1 MQPYFYS
8 FSEFIA
14 MGKHG
19 VFVWSCWAITV
30 FACTFTSVEPNTFFA
45 NNNSTSAIWR
55 IRNPAL
61 FLVLTNF
68 FIKSSCFKSISRLFG
83 FNSEKSY
90 YYEDK

>member
-30 FACTFTSVEPNTFFA
+30 GVMLVFIIYS
-45 NNNSTSAIWR
+45 R
-55 IRNPAL
+55 RQRQAL
-61 FLVLTNF
+61 IKQLTIQQARQAQRTPKTQPPTN
-68 FIKSSCFKSISRLFG
+68 KHA
-83 FNSEKSY
+83 
-90 YYEDK
+90 D

>member
-30 FACTFTSVEPNTFFA
+30 GMMLIFILYSRRQRQALIKQL
-45 NNNSTSAIWR
+45 AIQQAR
-55 IRNPAL
+55 QAQRTTKNPTP
-61 FLVLTNF
+61 VT
-68 FIKSSCFKSISRLFG
+68 KTRS
-83 FNSEKSY
+83 
-90 YYEDK
+90 

>member
-30 FACTFTSVEPNTFFA
+30 GMMLVFILYSRRQRQALIKQLAIQQARQAQRTTKNPKPVIKNT
-45 NNNSTSAIWR
+45 
-55 IRNPAL
+55 P
-61 FLVLTNF
+61 
-68 FIKSSCFKSISRLFG
+68 
-83 FNSEKSY
+83 
-90 YYEDK
+90 

>member
-30 FACTFTSVEPNTFFA
+30 GIMLAFMFYSRRQRQALIKQLAIQQARQARRTTKTSTPVVK
-45 NNNSTSAIWR
+45 ST
-55 IRNPAL
+55 
-61 FLVLTNF
+61 
-68 FIKSSCFKSISRLFG
+68 K
-83 FNSEKSY
+83 
-90 YYEDK
+90 

>member
-30 FACTFTSVEPNTFFA
+30 GMMLAFVFYSRRQRQALIKQLAIQQARQAQRTTKTPTPVIKNT
-45 NNNSTSAIWR
+45 
-55 IRNPAL
+55 
-61 FLVLTNF
+61 
-68 FIKSSCFKSISRLFG
+68 
-83 FNSEKSY
+83 
-90 YYEDK
+90 D